1 MKESEVLEFIE
12 GRYVELKKA
21 KNKIPDS
28 FWETYSAFANTDGGI
43 VIFGVDEN
51 LKQVVG
57 VEQPERMKDD
67 LFNMVNNP
75 QKVSANLISDNDVH
89 IIDVDNGVQIMMI
102 KIPEAPYQLKPV
114 YLKGNPQLTFER
126 LGEGDRRLTPDKYK
140 ELVVGSQSETD
151 NELLLN
157 YDLSDLCDDD
167 LEFYRKELYEQTN
180 NTRYKNIDY
189 KDMLIEVGALRKDRQ
204 GDGQYYL
211 TVGGLLF
218 FGKYTSI
225 TDRFP
230 GFQLDYFEK
239 ESSLDVDW
247 KDRVSSGDAAF
258 PQLNVYS
265 FYRMAMDKLKA
276 TIKDEFMLDKDT
288 QSRLPFRT
296 DLYTAV
302 REALVN
308 SLMHAYYDSNSPIV
322 IIAYPDYYEF
332 SNPGKM
338 RITVEEFIHGGHS
351 DIRNH
356 TMSTILRRIGISE
369 KAGSG
374 GPRIFDVASKY
385 NLKLPEII
393 RDQYQTKLRIWKV
406 DLEKTFGGYPED
418 QKKILYFLIENQSIA
433 RSEAKDQLSMDN
445 YTFRITINQLLEKD
459 MVDIMGKGRSTRYIL
474 KLSSPERSYKLKR
487 ILRSIEDNIINRG

>member
-1 MKESEVLEFIE
+1 MKESEILAISE

-43 VIFGVDEN
+43 VIFGVDEKS
-51 LKQVVG
+51 KQVLG
-57 VEQPERMKDD
+57 IEQAERMRDD

-75 QKVSANLISDNDVH
+75 QKVSVNLISDDDVH
-89 IIDVDNGVQIMMI
+89 IINVDNGVQIMMI
-102 KIPEAPYQLKPV
+102 KISEAPYQLKPV
-114 YLKGNPQLTFER
+114 YLKGNPQLAFER
-126 LGEGDRRLTPDKYK
+126 LGEGDRRLTPERYK
-140 ELVVGSQSETD
+140 ELVVGSQPETD

-167 LEFYRKELYEQTN
+167 LEMYRKELYDQTN
-180 NTRYKNIDY
+180 NNRYKDIDF
-189 KDMLIEVGALRKDRQ
+189 KDLLIEVGAYRKDRQ
-204 GDGQYYL
+204 GDGQYHL

-218 FGKYTSI
+218 FGKFTSI

-247 KDRVSSGDAAF
+247 KDRISSGDAAF

-265 FYRMAMDKLKA
+265 FYRKTLDKLNG
-276 TIKDEFMLDKDT
+276 TLKDEFMLDEDT
-288 QSRLPFRT
+288 KSRLPFRT

-322 IIAYPDYYEF
+322 VTAYPDYYEF

-338 RITVEEFIHGGHS
+338 RVTEEEFVHGGHS

-356 TMSTILRRIGISE
+356 TMSTIMRRIGISE

-385 NLKLPEII
+385 KLKLPEIL
-393 RDQYQTKLRIWKV
+393 REQYKTTLRIWKV
-406 DLEKTFGGYPED
+406 DLEKTFEDYSED
-418 QKKILYFLIENQSIA
+418 QKKILYYLIENQSIA
-433 RSEAKDQLSMDN
+433 RSEANDQLAMDN
-445 YTFRITINQLLEKD
+445 YTFRATINQLLDKN
-459 MVDIMGKGRSTRYIL
+459 MVDIIGKGRSTRYIL
-474 KLSSPERSYKLKR
+474 KLSSPEQSYNMKR
-487 ILRSIEDNIINRG
+487 ILRFIEDSITNR

>member
-1 MKESEVLEFIE
+1 MKQSEILGIVE
-12 GRYVELKKA
+12 GKYVELKRA

-43 VIFGVDEN
+43 VIFGVDEKT
-51 LKQVVG
+51 KQVVG
-57 VEQPERMKDD
+57 IDQPEKMRDD

-75 QKVSANLISDNDVH
+75 QKVSINLINDNDVK
-89 IIDVDNGVQIMMI
+89 IIDSDNGVQIMMI
-102 KIPEAPYQLKPV
+102 KISEAPYQSKPV
-114 YLKGNPQLTFER
+114 YLKGNPQLAFER

-140 ELVVGSQSETD
+140 ELVVGSQPETD
-151 NELLLN
+151 NELLSN
-157 YDLSDLCDDD
+157 YDLSDLSVDD
-167 LEFYRKELYEQTN
+167 LEVYRTALYEQTKN
-180 NTRYKNIDY
+180 ERYRSMDF
-189 KDMLIEVGALRKDRQ
+189 KDLLIEIGAFRKDRQ
-204 GDGQYYL
+204 GDGQYHL

-218 FGKYTSI
+218 FGKYTAI

-247 KDRVSSGDAAF
+247 KDRISSGDAGY

-265 FYRMAMDKLKA
+265 FYRMVMAKLS
-276 TIKDEFMLDKDT
+276 TTLKDEFILDEDT
-288 QSRLPFRT
+288 KSRLPFRT

-322 IIAYPDYYEF
+322 ITAFPDYYEF
-332 SNPGKM
+332 INPGKM
-338 RITVEEFIHGGHS
+338 RITEEDFVHGGHS

-356 TMSTILRRIGISE
+356 TMSNIMRRIGVSE

-385 NLKLPEII
+385 NLKLPEVI
-393 RDQYQTKLRIWKV
+393 REQYKTTLRIWKV
-406 DLEKTFGGYPED
+406 DLEKTFED
-418 QKKILYFLIENQSIA
+418 YTDNQKKLLYFLVENQAISRA
-433 RSEAKDQLSMDN
+433 DANEQLKMDN
-445 YTFRITINQLLEKD
+445 YTFRTTINELLEKG
-459 MVDIMGKGRSTRYIL
+459 VIEIMGKGRATKYIL
-474 KLSSPERSYKLKR
+474 KKSSLEQSYSMKR
-487 ILRSIEDNIINRG
+487 ILRIVEDRITKTS

>member
-1 MKESEVLEFIE
+1 MKESEVLEISE

-21 KNKIPDS
+21 KNKISDS

-43 VIFGVDEN
+43 VIFGVDE
-51 LKQVVG
+51 KSRQVVG
-57 VEQPERMKDD
+57 IEQPEKMRDD

-75 QKVSANLISDNDVH
+75 QKVSTNLINDDDVH
-89 IIDVDNGVQIMMI
+89 IINVDNGVQIMMV
-102 KIPEAPYQLKPV
+102 KISEAPYQLKPV
-114 YLKGNPQLTFER
+114 YLKGNPQLAFER

-140 ELVVGSQSETD
+140 ELVVGSQPETD

-157 YDLSDLCDDD
+157 YDLSDLYIDD
-167 LEFYRKELYEQTN
+167 LEVYRKELYEQTN
-180 NTRYKNIDY
+180 NTRYKNIDFREL
-189 KDMLIEVGALRKDRQ
+189 LIEVGALRKDRQ
-204 GDGQYYL
+204 GDGQFHL

-218 FGKYTSI
+218 FGKYTAI

-247 KDRVSSGDAAF
+247 KDRISSGDAAF

-265 FYRMAMDKLKA
+265 FYRMTLDKLNG
-276 TIKDEFMLDKDT
+276 TLKDEFMLDENTK
-288 QSRLPFRT
+288 SRLPFRT

-308 SLMHAYYDSNSPIV
+308 SLMHAYYDSNSPIT
-322 IIAYPDYYEF
+322 ITAYPDYYEF

-338 RITVEEFIHGGHS
+338 RVTEEEFVHGGHS

-356 TMSTILRRIGISE
+356 TMSTIMRRIGISE

-385 NLKLPEII
+385 NLKLPEVI
-393 RDQYQTKLRIWKV
+393 REQYKTTLRIWKV
-406 DLEKTFGGYPED
+406 DLEKTFEGYSED
-418 QKKILYFLIENQSIA
+418 QKKILYYLIENQSIA

-445 YTFRITINQLLEKD
+445 YTFRTTINQLLEKD
-459 MVDIMGKGRSTRYIL
+459 MVDVMGKGRATRYIL
-474 KLSSPERSYKLKR
+474 KLSSPEQSYNMKR
-487 ILRSIEDNIINRG
+487 ILRFIEDNIINRG